1 MLSRGAMTRED
12 IRVLTDDE
20 IECFNDCSYD
30 IFITTV
36 SRVFDY
42 FERRTCN
49 KCKYFGSNED
59 TWNQDECP
67 MHMIGDSAKEYCWKW
82 KTNETI

>member
-1 MLSRGAMTRED
+1 MTRED

-42 FERRTCN
+42 FE
-49 KCKYFGSNED
+49 NELKELRQYKD
-59 TWNQDECP
+59 STVGMFATDRPDLVDDSLHRVLFEL
-67 MHMIGDSAKEYCWKW
+67 GDWTSHEPV
-82 KTNETI
+82 